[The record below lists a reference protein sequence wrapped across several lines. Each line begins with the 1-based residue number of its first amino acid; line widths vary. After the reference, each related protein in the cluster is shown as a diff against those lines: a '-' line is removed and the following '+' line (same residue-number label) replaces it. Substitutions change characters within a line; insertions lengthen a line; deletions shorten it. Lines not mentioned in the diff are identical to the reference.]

1 MPLTH
6 VNPWSKENT
15 QATLQQLREDYPRYS
30 DNELYV
36 IWCKITGH
44 IPFDK
49 HGKIDQAMWEI
60 HAVEDG
66 QFTPAGNFK
75 VSRPLYGRALKAKL
89 GKAKPKNAARGSR
102 RQKEEAPPRLDPFM
116 SKYAMAFAADYDRAS
131 KTLELF
137 LTQRREISQA
147 VDQLRRFP
155 RGLLAILAEESQEA
169 REALER
175 HELA

>member
-1 MPLTH
+1 M
-6 VNPWSKENT
+6 
-15 QATLQQLREDYPRYS
+15 
-30 DNELYV
+30 

-49 HGKIDQAMWEI
+49 HGKIDQGMWEI
-60 HAVEDG
+60 HAAEDG
-66 QFTPAGNFK
+66 QFAPAGSFK
-75 VSRPLYGRALKAKL
+75 VSRPLYGRALKAAP

-102 RQKEEAPPRLDPFM
+102 SQKEEPAPRLDPFM
-116 SKYAMAFAADYDRAS
+116 SKHAMAFAADYDKAS
-131 KTLELF
+131 KALELL
-137 LTQRREISQA
+137 LTQRREISLA